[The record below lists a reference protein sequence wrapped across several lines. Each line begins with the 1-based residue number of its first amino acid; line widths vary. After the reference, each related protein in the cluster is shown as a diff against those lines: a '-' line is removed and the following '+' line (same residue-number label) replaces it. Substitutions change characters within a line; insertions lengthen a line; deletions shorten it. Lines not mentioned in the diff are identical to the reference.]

1 MGRAAVFL
9 DRDGVL
15 TVPRFAN
22 GRSYAPTTLD
32 DFRLYPDATPGVA
45 RLKAQDLLVIVA
57 TNQPDITTGR
67 LAPQTLDAMHARL
80 RARTAIDDIE
90 VSTAT
95 RAAPDRRRKP
105 EPGMLI
111 DAAAKWDIDLA
122 ASYMV
127 GDRASDVIC
136 GARAGCRTVFIDLG
150 YSAEIP
156 PETPNATA
164 ADLTGAVDWICADH
178 AQRGGR
184 DGSHR

>member
-1 MGRAAVFL
+1 MARAAVFL

-15 TVPRFAN
+15 TVPRFAD
-22 GRSYAPTTLD
+22 GRSYAPATLD
-32 DFRLYPDATPGVA
+32 EFRLYPDAAPSVA
-45 RLKAQDLLVIVA
+45 RLKDHDFLVVVA

-67 LAPQTLDAMHARL
+67 LAPGTLAGMHARL
-80 RARTAIDDIE
+80 CVETAIDDVE

-111 DAAAKWDIDLA
+111 DAAAKWDIDLS

-136 GARAGCRTVFIDLG
+136 GVRAGCRTVFIDRG
-150 YSAEIP
+150 YTA
-156 PETPNATA
+156 ETPPDEQDATA
-164 ADLTGAVDWICADH
+164 ANLAEAVEWICADS
-178 AQRGGR
+178 ARRGG
-184 DGSHR
+184 